1 MHEFLLSVLYKIFKD
16 VKIHQKHDVDETVFR
31 PYALCNA
38 DLKSHIDVEMLFP
51 GGKGGDQN
59 RPLELSN
66 KEKRS
71 FLSYHVWGV

>member
-51 GGKGGDQN
+51 GGKGGAHHAQID
-59 RPLELSN
+59 LN
-66 KEKRS
+66 KKYLPRKIPPKT
-71 FLSYHVWGV
+71 